1 MLLIQ
6 SPELSPRESLAMD
19 ELLLD
24 KAVAGEMG
32 ESLRLWSAPRHYIVL
47 GRNCNVHEECHLGRC
62 RQEKIPIVQRISG
75 GGTVLQGPGCLNFSV
90 ILDARRDPRLADIKE
105 SYQVILGRIVRGLQ
119 AQGIAAGLRCC
130 SDLAIGDL
138 KISGNAQFR
147 RRGFLLHHGTLLCG
161 FSLGRIGRYLKHPP
175 KEPSYRQGRKHGA
188 FITNLPLDE
197 AQTTSCLQT
206 LFGPFGGEWAMG
218 DSDRERLG
226 QLAAMVP
233 IYSHA
238 MGMMIQLGD

>member
-1 MLLIQ
+1 MLLV
-6 SPELSPRESLAMD
+6 ETLGLSPRESIAMD
-19 ELLLD
+19 ELMLD
-24 KAVAGEMG
+24 KAVAGEVG
-32 ESLRLWSAPRHYIVL
+32 ETLRLWSAPRHFIVL
-47 GRNCNVHEECHLGRC
+47 GRNCTAEGECHLGRC

-90 ILDARRDPRLADIKE
+90 IVDTHRDPRLADIKE
-105 SYQVILGRIVRGLQ
+105 SYQVILGRIVEGLR
-119 AQGIAAGLRCC
+119 AQGIDGGIRCC

-147 RRGFLLHHGTLLCG
+147 RRGFLLHHGTLLCE
-161 FSLGRIGRYLKHPP
+161 FNLRRINRYLKHPP
-175 KEPSYRQGRKHGA
+175 KEPPYRQGRKHGA

-197 AQTTSCLQT
+197 EQTKSCLHEAWGPYEGVWT
-206 LFGPFGGEWAMG
+206 LGEA
-218 DSDRERLG
+218 DRERLG
-226 QLAAMVP
+226 RMAAMVP